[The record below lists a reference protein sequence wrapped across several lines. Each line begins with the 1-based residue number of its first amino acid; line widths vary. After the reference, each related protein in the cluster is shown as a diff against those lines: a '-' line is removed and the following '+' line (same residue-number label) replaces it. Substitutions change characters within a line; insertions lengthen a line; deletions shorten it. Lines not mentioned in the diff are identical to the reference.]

1 MISIILFCS
10 ITTGCNITEST
21 KAGLKYGTY
30 KIEKVKHLPL
40 FSSSTSDY
48 FLEQN
53 SGVLFTFKDGSFST
67 DTTNAK
73 APSVHKVNYENV
85 KYVEENLN
93 NVILTMGKDAGD
105 IGKIDL
111 SSYNEKL
118 CFKVMANSEDTGF
131 RIYCLDKEVWIA
143 YFSWFGEKKD
153 AWTANYIFSVSTRN

>member
-10 ITTGCNITEST
+10 IAAGCNTSEST

-30 KIEKVKHLPL
+30 KIEKVKHLSI
-40 FSSSTSDY
+40 FSSSGPDY

-53 SGVLFTFKDGSFST
+53 SGVLFTVKEGSFST
-67 DTTNAK
+67 DTTKSK

-85 KYVEENLN
+85 KYVEEKLN
-93 NVILTMGKDAGD
+93 DVILTMGKDAGD

-118 CFKVMANSEDTGF
+118 CYKVMSNSEDTGF
-131 RIYCLDKEVWIA
+131 RIYCLDNDVWIA
-143 YFSWFGEKKD
+143 YFSRIGEKKD
-153 AWTANYIFSVSTRN
+153 TWMANYIFSVSH